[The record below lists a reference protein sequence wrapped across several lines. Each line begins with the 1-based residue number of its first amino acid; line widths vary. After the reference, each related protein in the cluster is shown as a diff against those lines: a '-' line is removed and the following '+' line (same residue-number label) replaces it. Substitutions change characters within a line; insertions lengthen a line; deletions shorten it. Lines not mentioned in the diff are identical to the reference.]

1 MSTCQSHI
9 PCSFAYKVVCVDDK
23 FSKPVVLYRGKNAI
37 NRFTEAIFKKTNY
50 GKKIIKKHFMYAED
64 EERFQLSNI
73 CWKCDNLLDA
83 KDNKVRDHCHVT
95 GKYRGSA
102 H

>member
-1 MSTCQSHI
+1 MS
-9 PCSFAYKVVCVDDK
+9 
-23 FSKPVVLYRGKNAI
+23 
-37 NRFTEAIFKKTNY
+37 
-50 GKKIIKKHFMYAED
+50 AED

-73 CWKCDNLLDA
+73 YWICDTLFDGGY
-83 KDNKVRDHCHVT
+83 NKVRYHGHIT